1 MTREEML
8 AKAQELLDKGE
19 IEEAR
24 SMIASIKEL
33 DVETRAVA
41 NGDDKEE
48 TPKSDDEPK
57 GEPKNED
64 KEPQNEDKPKEEEP
78 KEDKPADDKEEP
90 KDTEDKPKEEAPKDK
105 EERSLLKDKGDKDN
119 MEEVV
124 LNGKETAGKEVTEV
138 RSFLNYLR
146 SKEVGRLPEQRAL
159 PADLAG
165 MKSEDGKA
173 VIPEEIITKARMLPE
188 TVVDLRNKVTRQ
200 KVTHAVGKYP
210 ILQANKAVL
219 ASTEELLKN
228 PDLENPKFTE
238 VQYEIETYR
247 GQLAVAQEALDD
259 SDDDLAG
266 IIARHI
272 QRQGLNTANK
282 AIATELKT
290 AEAVTATG
298 IDEIKTAINTGFDPA
313 YNLEFLV
320 SQSFYNEVDLL
331 KDAEGRYL
339 LQPSL
344 SAKSGKMLLGLD
356 VTVLADELI
365 GTNKGDKVAF
375 LGQPDA
381 FVTFFDRVDTTV
393 RWVENM
399 YYGQVLSVAMR
410 FDCKVVDP
418 AAGKYI
424 TLNVAKP

>member
-1 MTREEML
+1 MTRDEML

-24 SMIASIKEL
+24 SIIASIKEK
-33 DVETRAVA
+33 DIEERALA
-41 NGDDKEE
+41 DKGNED

-57 GEPKNED
+57 GEPKSED
-64 KEPQNEDKPKEEEP
+64 KEPQTEDKPKDGEP

-90 KDTEDKPKEEAPKDK
+90 KDTEEKPTEDAPKDK
-105 EERSLLKDKGDKDN
+105 EERSLLKDKGDKEN

-124 LNGKETAGKEVTEV
+124 LNGKETTGKETTEV

-210 ILQANKAVL
+210 ILQANKALL

-290 AEAVTATG
+290 ADALTAAG

-365 GTNKGDKVAF
+365 GTSKGDKVAF

-424 TLNVAKP
+424 TLNVVKP

>member
-1 MTREEML
+1 ML

-41 NGDDKEE
+41 DKDKEE

-90 KDTEDKPKEEAPKDK
+90 KDTEDKPKADAPKDK

-228 PDLENPKFTE
+228 PDLDKPQFTE
-238 VQYEIETYR
+238 VKYEIETYR

-282 AIATELKT
+282 AISTELKKAT
-290 AEAVTATG
+290 AVTAKG

-320 SQSFYNEVDLL
+320 SQSFYNEVDLM

-393 RWVENM
+393 RWVENQ
-399 YYGQVLSVAMR
+399 YYGQVLAVAMR
-410 FDCKVVDP
+410 FDCQVVD
-418 AAGKYI
+418 ANAGKYI
-424 TLNVAKP
+424 TLNVTQP

>member
-1 MTREEML
+1 ML

-41 NGDDKEE
+41 NEEDKEE

-424 TLNVAKP
+424 TLNVVKP

>member
-1 MTREEML
+1 ML

-41 NGDDKEE
+41 NEEDKEDK
-48 TPKSDDEPK
+48 PKSDDEPN

-90 KDTEDKPKEEAPKDK
+90 KDTEDKPKDEEPKDK

-219 ASTEELLKN
+219 ASTDELLKN

-266 IIARHI
+266 ILHVTSNA
-272 QRQGLNTANK
+272 K
-282 AIATELKT
+282 A
-290 AEAVTATG
+290 
-298 IDEIKTAINTGFDPA
+298 
-313 YNLEFLV
+313 
-320 SQSFYNEVDLL
+320 
-331 KDAEGRYL
+331 
-339 LQPSL
+339 
-344 SAKSGKMLLGLD
+344 
-356 VTVLADELI
+356 
-365 GTNKGDKVAF
+365 
-375 LGQPDA
+375 
-381 FVTFFDRVDTTV
+381 
-393 RWVENM
+393 
-399 YYGQVLSVAMR
+399 
-410 FDCKVVDP
+410 
-418 AAGKYI
+418 
-424 TLNVAKP
+424 

>member
-1 MTREEML
+1 ML

-64 KEPQNEDKPKEEEP
+64 KEPQNEDKPKEEES

-124 LNGKETAGKEVTEV
+124 LNGKEIAGKEVTEV

-331 KDAEGRYL
+331 KDAEGSYL

>member
-1 MTREEML
+1 ML

-41 NGDDKEE
+41 NEEDKEDK
-48 TPKSDDEPK
+48 PKSDDEPN

-90 KDTEDKPKEEAPKDK
+90 KDTEDKPKDEEPKDK

-219 ASTEELLKN
+219 ASTHELLKN

-290 AEAVTATG
+290 AEALTATG

-320 SQSFYNEVDLL
+320 SQSFYNEVDLM
-331 KDAEGRYL
+331 KDVEGRYL

-365 GTNKGDKVAF
+365 GTSKGDKVAF

-399 YYGQVLSVAMR
+399 YYGQVLAVAMR

-418 AAGKYI
+418 SAGKYI
-424 TLNVAKP
+424 RLNVTKP

>member
-1 MTREEML
+1 MTRDEML

-24 SMIASIKEL
+24 SIIASIKEK
-33 DVETRAVA
+33 DIEERALA
-41 NGDDKEE
+41 DKGNED

-57 GEPKNED
+57 GEPNNED
-64 KEPQNEDKPKEEEP
+64 KEPQTEDKPKEEEP

-90 KDTEDKPKEEAPKDK
+90 KDTEDKPKEDAPKDK

>member
-1 MTREEML
+1 ML

-90 KDTEDKPKEEAPKDK
+90 KDTEEKPKEDAPKDK

-424 TLNVAKP
+424 TLNVTKP

>member
-1 MTREEML
+1 ML

-24 SMIASIKEL
+24 SIIASIKEK
-33 DVETRAVA
+33 DIEERALA
-41 NGDDKEE
+41 DKDNED

-57 GEPKNED
+57 GEPKSED
-64 KEPQNEDKPKEEEP
+64 KEPQTEDKPKDGEP

-90 KDTEDKPKEEAPKDK
+90 KDTEEKPTENAPKDK
-105 EERSLLKDKGDKDN
+105 EERSLLKDKGDKEN

-124 LNGKETAGKEVTEV
+124 LNGKETTGKETTEV

-272 QRQGLNTANK
+272 QRQGLNTANN

-290 AEAVTATG
+290 AEALTATG
-298 IDEIKTAINTGFDPA
+298 IDEIKTVINTDFDPA

-365 GTNKGDKVAF
+365 GTSKGDKVAF

>member
-1 MTREEML
+1 ML

-424 TLNVAKP
+424 TLNVTKP

>member
-1 MTREEML
+1 ML

-41 NGDDKEE
+41 NEEDKEDK
-48 TPKSDDEPK
+48 PKSDDEPN

-90 KDTEDKPKEEAPKDK
+90 KDTEDKPKDEEPKDK

-219 ASTEELLKN
+219 ASTDELLKN

-272 QRQGLNTANK
+272 QRQGLNTANN

-320 SQSFYNEVDLL
+320 SQSFYNEVDLM

-365 GTNKGDKVAF
+365 GTSKGDKVAF

-399 YYGQVLSVAMR
+399 YYGQVLAVAMR

-418 AAGKYI
+418 SAGKYI
-424 TLNVAKP
+424 TLNVTKP

>member
-41 NGDDKEE
+41 NEEDKEDK
-48 TPKSDDEPK
+48 PKSDDEPN

-90 KDTEDKPKEEAPKDK
+90 KDTEDKPKDEEPKDK

-219 ASTEELLKN
+219 ASTDELLKN

-320 SQSFYNEVDLL
+320 SQSFYNEVDLM

-365 GTNKGDKVAF
+365 GTSKGDKVAF

-399 YYGQVLSVAMR
+399 YYGQVLAVAMR

-418 AAGKYI
+418 SAGKYI
-424 TLNVAKP
+424 TLNVTKP

>member
-1 MTREEML
+1 ML

-290 AEAVTATG
+290 AKAVTATG

>member
-1 MTREEML
+1 MTRDEML

-24 SMIASIKEL
+24 SIIASIKEK
-33 DVETRAVA
+33 DIEERALA
-41 NGDDKEE
+41 DKGNED

-57 GEPKNED
+57 GEPKSED
-64 KEPQNEDKPKEEEP
+64 KEPQTEDKPKDGEP

-90 KDTEDKPKEEAPKDK
+90 KDTEEKPTEDAPKDK
-105 EERSLLKDKGDKDN
+105 EERSLLKDKGDKEN

-124 LNGKETAGKEVTEV
+124 LNGKETTGKETTEV

-159 PADLAG
+159 PKNLAG
-165 MKSEDGKA
+165 MKSENGKA

-210 ILQANKAVL
+210 ILQANKAFL
-219 ASTEELLKN
+219 ASTAELLEN

-282 AIATELKT
+282 EIATELKS
-290 AEAVTATG
+290 ADALTATG

-331 KDAEGRYL
+331 KDVEGRYL

-365 GTNKGDKVAF
+365 GTSKGDKVAF

>member
-1 MTREEML
+1 ML

-210 ILQANKAVL
+210 ILQANKALL

-331 KDAEGRYL
+331 KDVEGRYL

>member
-1 MTREEML
+1 ML

-210 ILQANKAVL
+210 ILQANKAAL

>member
-41 NGDDKEE
+41 NEEDKEDK
-48 TPKSDDEPK
+48 PKSDDEPN

-90 KDTEDKPKEEAPKDK
+90 KDTEDKPKDEEPKDK
-105 EERSLLKDKGDKDN
+105 EERSLLKDKGDKEN

-124 LNGKETAGKEVTEV
+124 LNGKETTGKETTEV

-298 IDEIKTAINTGFDPA
+298 VDEIKTAINTGFDPA

-365 GTNKGDKVAF
+365 GTRKGDKVAF

>member
-1 MTREEML
+1 ML

-78 KEDKPADDKEEP
+78 KEDKPTDDKEEP

-290 AEAVTATG
+290 AEAVTAKG

-320 SQSFYNEVDLL
+320 SQSFYNEVDLM

-399 YYGQVLSVAMR
+399 YYGQVLAVAMR

-418 AAGKYI
+418 SAGKYI

>member
-1 MTREEML
+1 ML

>member
-1 MTREEML
+1 MTRDEML

-24 SMIASIKEL
+24 SIIASIKEK
-33 DVETRAVA
+33 DIEERALA
-41 NGDDKEE
+41 DKGNED
-48 TPKSDDEPK
+48 TPKSDDESK
-57 GEPKNED
+57 GEPKSED
-64 KEPQNEDKPKEEEP
+64 KEPQTEDKPKDGEP

-90 KDTEDKPKEEAPKDK
+90 KDTEEKPTEDAPKDK
-105 EERSLLKDKGDKDN
+105 EERSLLKDKGDKEN

-124 LNGKETAGKEVTEV
+124 LNGKETTGKETAEV

-165 MKSEDGKA
+165 MKSENGKA

-290 AEAVTATG
+290 AEALTATG

-365 GTNKGDKVAF
+365 GTSKGDKVAF

-410 FDCKVVDP
+410 FDCRVVDP

>member
-24 SMIASIKEL
+24 SIIASIKEL

-78 KEDKPADDKEEP
+78 KEEESADDKEEP

-272 QRQGLNTANK
+272 QRQGLNTANN

-365 GTNKGDKVAF
+365 GTRKGDKVAF

>member
-1 MTREEML
+1 ML

-41 NGDDKEE
+41 NEEDKEDK
-48 TPKSDDEPK
+48 PKSDDEPN

-90 KDTEDKPKEEAPKDK
+90 KDTEDKPKDEEPKDK

-210 ILQANKAVL
+210 ILQANKALL

-290 AEAVTATG
+290 AEALTATG

-365 GTNKGDKVAF
+365 GTRKGDKVAF

>member
-1 MTREEML
+1 ML

-399 YYGQVLSVAMR
+399 YYGQVLAVAMR

>member
-1 MTREEML
+1 ML

-24 SMIASIKEL
+24 SIIASIKEK
-33 DVETRAVA
+33 DIEERALA
-41 NGDDKEE
+41 DKGNED

-57 GEPKNED
+57 GEPKSED
-64 KEPQNEDKPKEEEP
+64 KEPQTEDKPKDGEP
-78 KEDKPADDKEEP
+78 KEDKPVDDKEEP
-90 KDTEDKPKEEAPKDK
+90 KDTEEKPTEGAPKDK
-105 EERSLLKDKGDKDN
+105 EERSLLKGKGDKEN

-124 LNGKETAGKEVTEV
+124 LNGKETTGKETTEV

-282 AIATELKT
+282 AIAIELKT
-290 AEAVTATG
+290 AEALTATG

-365 GTNKGDKVAF
+365 GTSKGDKVAF

>member
-1 MTREEML
+1 ML

-41 NGDDKEE
+41 NEEDKEE
-48 TPKSDDEPK
+48 TPKSDDESK

-90 KDTEDKPKEEAPKDK
+90 KDTEDKPKEDAPKDK

-290 AEAVTATG
+290 AEALTATG

-365 GTNKGDKVAF
+365 GTSKGDKVAF

>member
-1 MTREEML
+1 ML

-41 NGDDKEE
+41 NEEDKEDK
-48 TPKSDDEPK
+48 PKSDDEPN

-90 KDTEDKPKEEAPKDK
+90 KDTEDKPKDEEPKDK
-105 EERSLLKDKGDKDN
+105 EERSLLKDKGDKEN

-124 LNGKETAGKEVTEV
+124 LNGKETTGKETTEV

-298 IDEIKTAINTGFDPA
+298 VDEIKTAINTGFDPA

-365 GTNKGDKVAF
+365 GTRKGDKVAF

>member
-1 MTREEML
+1 ML

-24 SMIASIKEL
+24 SIIASIKEK
-33 DVETRAVA
+33 DIEERALA
-41 NGDDKEE
+41 DKGNED

-57 GEPKNED
+57 GEPKSED
-64 KEPQNEDKPKEEEP
+64 KEPQTEDKPKDGEP

-90 KDTEDKPKEEAPKDK
+90 KDTEEKPTEDAPKDK
-105 EERSLLKDKGDKDN
+105 EERSLLKDKGDKEN

-124 LNGKETAGKEVTEV
+124 LNGKETTGKETTEV

-210 ILQANKAVL
+210 ILQANKATL

-290 AEAVTATG
+290 AEALTATG

-331 KDAEGRYL
+331 KDVEGRYL

-365 GTNKGDKVAF
+365 GTSKGDKVAF

>member
-1 MTREEML
+1 ML

-78 KEDKPADDKEEP
+78 KEDKPADDTEEP

>member
-1 MTREEML
+1 ML

-41 NGDDKEE
+41 NEEDKEDK
-48 TPKSDDEPK
+48 PKSDDEPN

-90 KDTEDKPKEEAPKDK
+90 KDTEDKPKDEEPKDK

-219 ASTEELLKN
+219 ASTDELLKN

-320 SQSFYNEVDLL
+320 SQSFYNEVDLM

-365 GTNKGDKVAF
+365 GTSKGDKVAF

-399 YYGQVLSVAMR
+399 YYGQVLAVAMR

-418 AAGKYI
+418 SAGKYI
-424 TLNVAKP
+424 TLNVTKP

>member
-1 MTREEML
+1 ML

-41 NGDDKEE
+41 NEEDKEDK
-48 TPKSDDEPK
+48 PKSDDEPN

-90 KDTEDKPKEEAPKDK
+90 KDTEDKPKDEEPKDK
-105 EERSLLKDKGDKDN
+105 EARSLLKDKGDKDN

-219 ASTEELLKN
+219 ASTDELLKN

-290 AEAVTATG
+290 AEALTATG

-320 SQSFYNEVDLL
+320 SQSFYNEVDLM

-365 GTNKGDKVAF
+365 GTSKGDKVAF

-399 YYGQVLSVAMR
+399 YYGQVLAVAMR

-418 AAGKYI
+418 SAGKYI
-424 TLNVAKP
+424 TLNVTKP